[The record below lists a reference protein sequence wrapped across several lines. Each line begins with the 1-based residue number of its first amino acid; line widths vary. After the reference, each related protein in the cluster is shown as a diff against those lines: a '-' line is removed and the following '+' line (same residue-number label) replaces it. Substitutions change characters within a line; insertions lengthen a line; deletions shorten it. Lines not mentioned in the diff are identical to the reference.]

1 MDINIK
7 IDGQIARITNTAEI
21 CSGNVKV
28 NGLAFEFSQEWDEF
42 PTKTAVIYVDDY
54 DEKTATNV
62 LIEDNRV
69 DADLLPADLFK
80 KKCVLYVGVIGS
92 NDNEQ
97 RITST
102 VVGQRI
108 KKGTPTDAVQLV
120 DIDIFT
126 QIIAIMNETKNVCD
140 SAIHAVDSNIKYI
153 QRAEDASNQASKSAD
168 KAVQAVD
175 GIDASV
181 EKAQLSE
188 QNAKT
193 SENNALATKKS
204 IDEVMADYAYLME
217 LENFRTKVI
226 QVLKEKGINIDED
239 AKLDDVMVK
248 AIDSIST
255 LQGLDDYITDDIV
268 DYINQ
273 KLMQL
278 GQYKFYNMPTI
289 HNVRCDAVINIG
301 NYSLYS
307 CSSLKHLYFPNVV
320 SIGEHVFHTIGC
332 ENLILPNLR
341 TMGFACFVNT
351 ATLKRLIIPK
361 CVSLTDH
368 SCSITGICLLDA
380 GNTSLIRSSSSMPN
394 LTILVLRNN
403 VLTTLENRSCI
414 QSIEE
419 IYVPQDLI
427 ESYKVATNWSV
438 YADKFKP
445 LEGSKYEPLNWYEEE
460 AWYKEEMKVWE

>member
-1 MDINIK
+1 MDIKIK

-21 CSGNVKV
+21 CSGNIKV
-28 NGLAFEFSQEWDEF
+28 NGLAFEFSKEWDEF

-54 DEKTATNV
+54 DKKTATNV

-120 DIDIFT
+120 DIDIFA

-140 SAIHAVDSNIKYI
+140 SAIHAVDNNIKYM
-153 QRAEDASNQASKSAD
+153 QRAEEASNQASKSAD

-181 EKAQLSE
+181 EKAKVSE

-226 QVLKEKGINIDED
+226 QVLKEKGITIDD
-239 AKLDDVMVK
+239 NAKLDDALVK

-255 LQGLDDYITDDIV
+255 LQGLYEYIARKIKEIATNEIS
-268 DYINQ
+268 Y
-273 KLMQL
+273 L
-278 GQYKFYNMPTI
+278 PE
-289 HNVRCDAVINIG
+289 
-301 NYSLYS
+301 YSLYNGG
-307 CSSLKHLYFPNVV
+307 SLEKVKMDNLVTMQGHNFGLCTNLRYVKLDNLT
-320 SIGEHVFHTIGC
+320 SIGNISFNNSALR
-332 ENLILPNLR
+332 NLILPNLR
-341 TMGFACFVNT
+341 NASDMSMNFGFNYNMQNLV
-351 ATLKRLIIPK
+351 IPK
-361 CVSLTDH
+361 FSSILSSNTTIYAFLIDWAGEL
-368 SCSITGICLLDA
+368 STSSKFSNLKILINRCSNIITLSSTARI
-380 GNTSLIRSSSSMPN
+380 NT
-394 LTILVLRNN
+394 
-403 VLTTLENRSCI
+403 
-414 QSIEE
+414 IEE

-427 ESYKVATNWSV
+427 ESYKVATNWAT

>member
-1 MDINIK
+1 MDIKIK

-21 CSGNVKV
+21 CSGNIKV
-28 NGLAFEFSQEWDEF
+28 NGLAFEFSKEWDEF

-54 DEKTATNV
+54 DKKTATNV

-120 DIDIFT
+120 DIDIFA

-140 SAIHAVDSNIKYI
+140 SAIHAVDNNIKYM
-153 QRAEDASNQASKSAD
+153 QRAEEASNQASKSAD

-181 EKAQLSE
+181 EKAKVSE

-255 LQGLDDYITDDIV
+255 LQGLDEYIARKIKEIATNEIS
-268 DYINQ
+268 Y
-273 KLMQL
+273 L
-278 GQYKFYNMPTI
+278 PE
-289 HNVRCDAVINIG
+289 
-301 NYSLYS
+301 YSLYNGG
-307 CSSLKHLYFPNVV
+307 SLEKVKMDNLVTMQGHNFGLCTNLRYVKLDNLT
-320 SIGEHVFHTIGC
+320 SIGNISFNNSALR
-332 ENLILPNLR
+332 NLILPNLR
-341 TMGFACFVNT
+341 NASDMNMNFGFNYNMQNLV
-351 ATLKRLIIPK
+351 IPK
-361 CVSLTDH
+361 LSSILSSNTTIYAFLIDWAGELGT
-368 SCSITGICLLDA
+368 SSKFSNLKILINRCSNIITLSSAARI
-380 GNTSLIRSSSSMPN
+380 NT
-394 LTILVLRNN
+394 
-403 VLTTLENRSCI
+403 
-414 QSIEE
+414 IEE

-438 YADKFKP
+438 YADKFKS

-460 AWYKEEMKVWE
+460 DWYKEEMKVWE